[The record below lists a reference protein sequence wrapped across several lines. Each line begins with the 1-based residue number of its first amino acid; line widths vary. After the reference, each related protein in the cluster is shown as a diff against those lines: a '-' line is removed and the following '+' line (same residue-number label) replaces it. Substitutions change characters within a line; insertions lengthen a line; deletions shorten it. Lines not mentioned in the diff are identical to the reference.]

1 MLRTFNN
8 LTNEDEEPEP
18 KVSMLKLRNSSKKRI
33 GDEAEYNMT
42 EDVDGD
48 LNAESPFTLSMMQQ
62 PHPASAMT

>member
-1 MLRTFNN
+1 LSKFR
-8 LTNEDEEPEP
+8 
-18 KVSMLKLRNSSKKRI
+18 SSNKKRI

-48 LNAESPFTLSMMQQ
+48 LDTESPFTLSMMQQ